1 MFGKKKKKKKKNL
14 NLKQKRLLPNI
25 KVQKERLFIMTVIIC
40 KFPGY
45 SPLSSYKTT
54 LKQQTVKLLKTM
66 KKLLWY
72 VQAMTDRQVTLQ

>member
-1 MFGKKKKKKKKNL
+1 
-14 NLKQKRLLPNI
+14 
-25 KVQKERLFIMTVIIC
+25 MTVIIC